1 MGAILKPLGFYDY
14 IKCIRKY
21 KKYKQSN
28 DLEVIKKFNRIKS
41 FLAGCTTLFFIVILV
56 ETFVYTSY
64 QIFNDKLSIGS
75 QFLTIVF
82 NFLISYPFYTIAR
95 NFSNYVEIII
105 FLREMKFKEK
115 EDNRDIEE
123 IILPQK
129 IQLNNICFG
138 YDENVILKNI
148 FLNIDPLIVIEIFG
162 KSGCGKK
169 TLAKILMQKQI
180 ADSGELLFNGVDSK
194 YINSDLFDCMFGY
207 ISFCCDFEGIS
218 IKNYFL
224 KGNNYSPKEFTKILN
239 KLQFLSYLRRYPD
252 YVDTVINEKSEL
264 SNSEIVLI
272 LIAKA
277 IFDDKKIL
285 ILDNLLGLIDKKII
299 DELFIVI
306 KEMKLTVVLLENNY
320 IECTHISKYYEL
332 SDCKLKDE
340 LL

>member
-1 MGAILKPLGFYDY
+1 
-14 IKCIRKY
+14 
-21 KKYKQSN
+21 
-28 DLEVIKKFNRIKS
+28 
-41 FLAGCTTLFFIVILV
+41 
-56 ETFVYTSY
+56 
-64 QIFNDKLSIGS
+64 
-75 QFLTIVF
+75 
-82 NFLISYPFYTIAR
+82 
-95 NFSNYVEIII
+95 
-105 FLREMKFKEK
+105 
-115 EDNRDIEE
+115 
-123 IILPQK
+123 
-129 IQLNNICFG
+129 
-138 YDENVILKNI
+138 
-148 FLNIDPLIVIEIFG
+148 
-162 KSGCGKK
+162 
-169 TLAKILMQKQI
+169 MQKQI

>member
-1 MGAILKPLGFYDY
+1 M
-14 IKCIRKY
+14 
-21 KKYKQSN
+21 
-28 DLEVIKKFNRIKS
+28 
-41 FLAGCTTLFFIVILV
+41 
-56 ETFVYTSY
+56 YTSY

-169 TLAKILMQKQI
+169 DFSKNSNAKTKLLIVENCY
-180 ADSGELLFNGVDSK
+180 STELIQN
-194 YINSDLFDCMFGY
+194 
-207 ISFCCDFEGIS
+207 
-218 IKNYFL
+218 
-224 KGNNYSPKEFTKILN
+224 
-239 KLQFLSYLRRYPD
+239 
-252 YVDTVINEKSEL
+252 
-264 SNSEIVLI
+264 I
-272 LIAKA
+272 LIQFCLIACLD
-277 IFDDKKIL
+277 IYHFVVIL
-285 ILDNLLGLIDKKII
+285 
-299 DELFIVI
+299 
-306 KEMKLTVVLLENNY
+306 KEY
-320 IECTHISKYYEL
+320 Q
-332 SDCKLKDE
+332 
-340 LL
+340 